1 MTKRAHAYLSTTG
14 TLPPP
19 GKAKASRS
27 KAETASVATSEGPSQ
42 GPEEAAAADP
52 RSTPLPFE
60 TLATFYA
67 RTREY
72 WAARAS
78 SAPGPGTAGGAAGG
92 RGKALRTDGFGLAR
106 ERWDAYKPVL
116 EEVERILE
124 HSGVERGD
132 MTVLGAGGKGGGGGP
147 GVESRN
153 RR

>member
-1 MTKRAHAYLSTTG
+1 MSKRAQAYLSTTG
-14 TLPPP
+14 TLAPA
-19 GKAKASRS
+19 GKAKASKS
-27 KAETASVATSEGPSQ
+27 KAETASVVTPEGPSQ
-42 GPEEAAAADP
+42 GPEAAAAADP
-52 RSTPLPFE
+52 HWTPLPFE

-67 RTREY
+67 RTRDY

-78 SAPGPGTAGGAAGG
+78 SAPGTAGGAGG
-92 RGKALRTDGFGLAR
+92 GGKGKALRTDGFGLAR

-132 MTVLGAGGKGGGGGP
+132 MMVLGAGGKGGGGGP